1 MIKLFFNSLQSHHH
15 TMVDTTATVSFFATH
30 FVLEMKTI
38 FYDLLVILGA
48 QQEVL

>member
-1 MIKLFFNSLQSHHH
+1 M
-15 TMVDTTATVSFFATH
+15 MVAMTATVSFFATH
-30 FVLEMKTI
+30 LTLGKKII